1 MNNSSSHTADLPFIS
16 HLIELRNRLMRIV
29 IFIACIALPLSIYA
43 NEIYALLAQPLMAHL
58 PQNSTMIATN
68 VTSPFMTPFKLSL
81 VTAVFISMPF
91 VLYQFWGFL
100 APHFIAMN
108 SALFFHCSLQVRFYF
123 TVVWRLPILL
133 LRL

>member
-68 VTSPFMTPFKLSL
+68 VTL
-81 VTAVFISMPF
+81 VGRDG
-91 VLYQFWGFL
+91 QGEED
-100 APHFIAMN
+100 
-108 SALFFHCSLQVRFYF
+108 RGGG
-123 TVVWRLPILL
+123 RLNH
-133 LRL
+133 RLGLVPD